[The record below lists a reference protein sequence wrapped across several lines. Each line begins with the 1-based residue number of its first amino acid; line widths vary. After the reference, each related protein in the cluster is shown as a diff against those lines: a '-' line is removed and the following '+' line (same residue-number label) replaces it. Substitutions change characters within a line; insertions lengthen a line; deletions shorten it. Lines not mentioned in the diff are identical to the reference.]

1 MEEIRGVIKE
11 TQVKER
17 QKEKSNR
24 KGYTSN
30 QWITFVHFLVILW
43 PLKALYS
50 PTPHELRQHQKRIQ
64 FHKSACYSI
73 VNARVTCAPPHCPLQ
88 SVHHITVTIATTE
101 EGNRIPTGHNWNDCS
116 VLQCDGADF
125 KRILLTGS
133 GRPFAHYWM
142 MSSEKTESHQECVGK
157 RFAAPDIIHH
167 RDVYFYTHTGVL
179 FDTHFPLV

>member
-17 QKEKSNR
+17 LEGKVKQER
-24 KGYTSN
+24 
-30 QWITFVHFLVILW
+30 
-43 PLKALYS
+43 LY
-50 PTPHELRQHQKRIQ
+50 IQ
-64 FHKSACYSI
+64 PMNNICSLSRHIMTTQCS
-73 VNARVTCAPPHCPLQ
+73 LQ
-88 SVHHITVTIATTE
+88 SRATWTRTASEEDSVSQIHMLFYSKRTCHLCPTTLPAPVRPSHHCHYSNNWRGEPDT
-101 EGNRIPTGHNWNDCS
+101 NRAQLKW
-116 VLQCDGADF
+116 LQYQCYGADF
-125 KRILLTGS
+125 KRILFTGS

-179 FDTHFPLV
+179 FDTHFSPV